1 MVVSYRY
8 MPMDLIGWLVM
19 RPPILQLGLDLLFL
33 WVPLFLAEK
42 PFIAFSGIPG
52 RSISRFH
59 SFGFY
64 LLPATFTL
72 WAFSPFF
79 PQGKVQPLDSL
90 ANPMPGPVYGMD
102 EREKDEKW

>member
-1 MVVSYRY
+1 
-8 MPMDLIGWLVM
+8 LIYY
-19 RPPILQLGLDLLFL
+19 FL

-42 PFIAFSGIPG
+42 AFIAFSGIPG

-64 LLPATFTL
+64 LLLATFTL

-90 ANPMPGPVYGMD
+90 ANPMPGPMYGMD